1 MLLQIIG
8 KKEGS
13 ETMERKIVMQ
23 SKVIV
28 HDEPLKS
35 GNKKP
40 LSKIS

>member
-1 MLLQIIG
+1 
-8 KKEGS
+8 
-13 ETMERKIVMQ
+13 MERKIVMQ

-28 HDEPLKS
+28 HDESPKT